1 MLKTHDL
8 KIGDEI
14 DLICFH
20 HYGFCRGSVEAVLRA
35 NPEKLHLFDDL
46 GQVIALEQRESIVLP
61 DIPEPVITRI
71 PQRLFN

>member
-1 MLKTHDL
+1 MPRTREL

-14 DLICFH
+14 DLICFE

-35 NPEKLHLFDDL
+35 NSDKIHLFDDL
-46 GQVIALEQRESIVLP
+46 GRVTALERPESIILP
-61 DIPEPVITRI
+61 DIPEPVSIRA

>member
-1 MLKTHDL
+1 MPRIRDL

-14 DLICFH
+14 DLICFE

-35 NPEKLHLFDDL
+35 NPDRIHLFDDL
-46 GQVIALEQRESIVLP
+46 GRVTALEQPESIILP
-61 DIPEPVITRI
+61 DIPEPVITRT